1 MKALRDAIQDHQQVE
16 NSSPFINED
25 SPEQNAYTNAVQQA
39 EALINQVDHP
49 TLDRTQVQQ
58 LTEAVTNAKD
68 HLHGAEK
75 LQNDKQHAITDLS
88 LIHI

>member
-1 MKALRDAIQDHQQVE
+1 
-16 NSSPFINED
+16 SSPFINED

-68 HLHGAEK
+68 HLHGDEK
-75 LQNDKQHAITDLS
+75 LQNDKQHAITDLNQ
-88 LIHI
+88 LNGLN

>member
-49 TLDRTQVQQ
+49 TLIEHKFNNLQ
-58 LTEAVTNAKD
+58 
-68 HLHGAEK
+68 K
-75 LQNDKQHAITDLS
+75 LLQMRKITYTVMKNFKMINNKRLQ
-88 LIHI
+88 I